1 MNNDPFEL
9 KGKRGIVTGAG
20 RNVGRAIVELLAKA
34 GVDVG
39 IVDID
44 QERGNATLDR
54 VREIAVGRGLFV
66 PTDVSDETSVQNMV
80 GAVCDAF
87 GGVDILVN
95 CVASTDRPTTIT
107 ELSLDQW
114 HRVMD
119 VSLTSVFLCTKWV
132 SRQMIEQGAG
142 GAIVNIGSTSAHK
155 GRGNAVAYGPAKAAV
170 SNMTWNTATQLGPH
184 RIRVNTVSPNMVGSP
199 VGEDV
204 VDTSAR
210 KPTNLLGRACTPE
223 DIANA
228 VAFMASDMAGFV
240 TASELLVDG
249 GSLHGGKV

>member
-1 MNNDPFEL
+1 MNTDPFEL
-9 KGKRGIVTGAG
+9 KGKRAIVTGAG
-20 RNVGRAIVELLAKA
+20 RNVGRAIVELFARA
-34 GVDVG
+34 GVDVC

-44 QERGNATLDR
+44 QDRGKATLESVHNID
-54 VREIAVGRGLFV
+54 IGRGIFV
-66 PTDVSDETSVQNMV
+66 PTDVSDETSVKSMV
-80 GAVCDAF
+80 DSVCQQL

-95 CVASTDRPTTIT
+95 CVASTDRPSTIT
-107 ELSLDQW
+107 DLELDQW
-114 HRVMD
+114 RRVID

-132 SRQMIEQGAG
+132 SRLMIEQGSG

-170 SNMTWNTATQLGPH
+170 SNMTWNTATQLGAH
-184 RIRVNTVSPNMVGSP
+184 GIRVNTVSPNMVGSP

-204 VDTSAR
+204 ENTTAR
-210 KPTNLLGRACTPE
+210 KPTNLLGRGCAPD
-223 DIANA
+223 DIARA

-249 GSLHGGKV
+249 GSLHGGKA